1 MATTRKKS
9 GVKKSGTAAKRPAA
23 AAPKATASK
32 AGASKAAKPSKTAT
46 AKATKAVAGT
56 KAAASKPAA
65 SRPAASPRAATA
77 KSASKPAATKS
88 AASKSTAPAK
98 PASPA
103 RVPAPARA
111 TKEAAAPKVRA
122 TRVPKR
128 ESTATAASQRVAL
141 AVAEAALDKK
151 AVNVEIID
159 VAGKVD
165 YADYVV
171 VMSGTSDRQVNALA
185 RGIAEDVE
193 TKTRNKCLGVEGLP
207 GGAWVLMDFGD
218 VVVHIF
224 HHDVRGYYDLES
236 LWIDAARLPVP
247 GVPAS

>member
-9 GVKKSGTAAKRPAA
+9 GAKKSGTTAAKSRPAA
-23 AAPKATASK
+23 ASAATP
-32 AGASKAAKPSKTAT
+32 SKAAKPSRTAT
-46 AKATKAVAGT
+46 ASKSAAAPKSKATNATATKVAG
-56 KAAASKPAA
+56 SKPAA
-65 SRPAASPRAATA
+65 SRPAASPKPSTKTA
-77 KSASKPAATKS
+77 
-88 AASKSTAPAK
+88 APAK
-98 PASPA
+98 AAAA
-103 RVPAPARA
+103 RSAKDEKA
-111 TKEAAAPKVRA
+111 AAAPKVRA
-122 TRVPKR
+122 TRAPKR
-128 ESTATAASQRVAL
+128 ESTATVASQRVAL

-193 TKTRNKCLGVEGLP
+193 KKTKNKCLGVEGLP

-247 GVPAS
+247 GTPAS

>member
-9 GVKKSGTAAKRPAA
+9 STKKSSTTAKRRPAPASPSKPAKKAASSRTASAQKGSSAKAGARPAA
-23 AAPKATASK
+23 AK
-32 AGASKAAKPSKTAT
+32 
-46 AKATKAVAGT
+46 
-56 KAAASKPAA
+56 
-65 SRPAASPRAATA
+65 
-77 KSASKPAATKS
+77 
-88 AASKSTAPAK
+88 AK
-98 PASPA
+98 PA
-103 RVPAPARA
+103 RA
-111 TKEAAAPKVRA
+111 
-122 TRVPKR
+122 PKR
-128 ESTATAASQRVAL
+128 EAVATPASQRVAL
-141 AVAEAALDKK
+141 AIAEAALDKK

-193 TKTRNKCLGVEGLP
+193 KKTKTKCLGVEGLP

-236 LWIDAARLPVP
+236 LWIDAARVPVP
-247 GVPAS
+247 GAASPS